1 MLTASGKVR
10 CLFGTDGVRDVA
22 NRGAMTPEM
31 AMSLSRAYVWWL
43 TQNGF
48 ARPHVIVGR
57 DTRRSGSMLEAAVL
71 AGLTSAGAEASVAGI
86 LPTPGVSFAIRS
98 QRVQGGAV
106 ISASHNP
113 AEYNGLKFFD
123 KNGFKL
129 SDDDEATIEEFLE
142 DHLLDQWRPTGAS
155 VGEITHE
162 SERYGDAYVEWLVS
176 LANGINVSGASP
188 LVLDCAHGAAFAV
201 AEEFV
206 RRCRLPVTL
215 VGAKPDGLNIND
227 GVGVM
232 YLPHLAESVKEKG
245 AALGIALD
253 GDADRVLLVDKFGR
267 TIDGDILL
275 WVLARWLK
283 AKNSLGAGVV
293 ATVMSNMALEEHLAL
308 EGIPVFRC
316 PVGDK
321 YVVETMRYQRSA
333 LGGEQSGHIISGEH
347 VSTGDGLCTGILF
360 LHAISELG
368 EDVSSLVDRFDRYP
382 QLLKNVKVR
391 DKKKTMED
399 ARLQDVLSQAERKL
413 RGLGRVFVRSS
424 GTEPFVRILVEAK
437 EKGMLEDIC
446 IGVEQVIRHID
457 SLE

>member
-43 TQNGF
+43 TQNGY

-71 AGLTSAGAEASVAGI
+71 AGLTSAGAEASIAGV
-86 LPTPGVSFAIRS
+86 LPTPGISFSIRK
-98 QRVQGGAV
+98 QRAQGGAV

-123 KNGFKL
+123 REGFKL

-155 VGEITHE
+155 VGEITRE
-162 SERYGDAYVEWLVS
+162 PQCRENYVDWLAS
-176 LANGINVSGASP
+176 LAENLHLP
-188 LVLDCAHGAAFAV
+188 EEHPFVLDCAHGAAFAV
-201 AEEFV
+201 AEELV
-206 RRCRLPVTL
+206 RRCGLPAML
-215 VGAKPDGLNIND
+215 IGAEPDGLNIND

-232 YLPHLAESVKEKG
+232 YLPHLADTVRERKAG
-245 AALGIALD
+245 LGIALD
-253 GDADRVLLVDKFGR
+253 GDADRVLLVDKYGR
-267 TIDGDILL
+267 TLDGDILL

-283 AKNSLGAGVV
+283 RKSTLGSGIVT
-293 ATVMSNMALEEHLAL
+293 TVMSNMALEEHLAL
-308 EGIPVFRC
+308 EQIPVFRC
-316 PVGDK
+316 SVGDR
-321 YVVETMRYQRSA
+321 YVVETMRHKGSA
-333 LGGEQSGHIISGEH
+333 LGGEQSGHIILSDH

-360 LHAISELG
+360 LHAVSELG

-399 ARLQDVLSQAERKL
+399 VRLQDVLSEAERKL
-413 RGLGRVFVRSS
+413 CGLGRVFVRPS
-424 GTEPFVRILVEAK
+424 GTEPLVRILVEAK
-437 EKGMLEDIC
+437 ERGMLEDIC
-446 IGVEQVIRHID
+446 VGVERVIRCID
-457 SLE
+457 PE

>member
-1 MLTASGKVR
+1 
-10 CLFGTDGVRDVA
+10 
-22 NRGAMTPEM
+22 MTPEM

-71 AGLTSAGAEASVAGI
+71 AGLASAGAEVSVAGI
-86 LPTPGVSFAIRS
+86 LPTPAVSFAIRN

-155 VGEITHE
+155 VGEIRHE
-162 SERYGDAYVEWLVS
+162 SKRHGEAYVEWLATLAKGVNLSGMSS
-176 LANGINVSGASP
+176 LI
-188 LVLDCAHGAAFAV
+188 LDCAHGAAFAV
-201 AEEFV
+201 AEELV
-206 RRCRLPVTL
+206 RRCQLPITL

-232 YLPHLAESVKEKG
+232 YLPHLAESVKRQR

-267 TIDGDILL
+267 TLDGDILL

-308 EGIPVFRC
+308 EEIPVFRC
-316 PVGDK
+316 PVGDR
-321 YVVETMRYQRSA
+321 YVVETMRDRGSA
-333 LGGEQSGHIISGEH
+333 LGGEQSGHIIASEY

-360 LHAISELG
+360 LRAISELG

-399 ARLQDVLSQAERKL
+399 ARLRDALSQAEQKL
-413 RGLGRVFVRSS
+413 CGLGRVFVRPS

-437 EKGMLEDIC
+437 EMEMLEDVC
-446 IGVEQVIRHID
+446 IDVEQVIRHID
-457 SLE
+457 SAE